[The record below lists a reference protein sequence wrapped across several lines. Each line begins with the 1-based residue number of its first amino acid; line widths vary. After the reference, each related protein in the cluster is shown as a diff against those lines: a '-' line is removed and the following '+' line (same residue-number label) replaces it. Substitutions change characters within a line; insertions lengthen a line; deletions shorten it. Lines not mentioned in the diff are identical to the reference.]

1 MKRIITIACLAA
13 VILCGCGNG
22 LIGASAYSN
31 SIGVHLSDFF
41 PGITNAIEEV
51 NEDVDAYTW
60 VIDDATI
67 DDYVMCRDAVINAGF
82 TENASRSEYFDNVKH
97 YIGEKNGYV
106 YYVWISYGCL
116 GGRTCTAEHFYEDDL
131 IDEDEEELETDD

>member
-22 LIGASAYSN
+22 LIGVSAYSN

-60 VIDDATI
+60 VIDDAKSMI
-67 DDYVMCRDAVINAGF
+67 MLC
-82 TENASRSEYFDNVKH
+82 
-97 YIGEKNGYV
+97 
-106 YYVWISYGCL
+106 
-116 GGRTCTAEHFYEDDL
+116 AETL
-131 IDEDEEELETDD
+131 